1 MRSFLFALPVILA
14 ALGLFAS
21 TAAADRPSTATGTY
35 IATGPPTVTDIRT
48 AGPNTFITESVPA
61 LYAGDL
67 SGPFVV
73 AGVVHLMS
81 DGSFTTSE
89 GTVVCTGC
97 TIGGRTGDF
106 SAVTNIRGPS
116 LFSGVTGHITITST
130 SGGLTGLHGTADF
143 AGSSLTGTDSY
154 AYHFE
159 P

>member
-1 MRSFLFALPVILA
+1 MRGYLFTLSAVLS
-14 ALGLFAS
+14 ALGVFAS
-21 TAAADRPSTATGTY
+21 SAAANPPMTATGTY

-81 DGSFTTSE
+81 DGSFTTSQ

-116 LFSGVTGHITITST
+116 LFSGVTGHITITSA
-130 SGGLTGLHGTADF
+130 SGGLTGLRGTADF
-143 AGSSLTGTDSY
+143 AGSSLTGTYTYS
-154 AYHFE
+154 YHFE
-159 P
+159 L